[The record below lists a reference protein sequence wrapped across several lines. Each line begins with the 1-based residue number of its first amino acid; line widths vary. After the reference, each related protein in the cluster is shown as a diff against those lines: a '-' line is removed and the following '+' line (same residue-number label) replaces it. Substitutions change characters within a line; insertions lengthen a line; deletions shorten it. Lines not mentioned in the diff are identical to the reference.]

1 MEKDINELF
10 LAFTKIVVPVV
21 FLVPSII
28 NLTHK
33 ALTLKNIQIFFGL
46 FWVYYILQVITLFR
60 VMHNYDDSSQ
70 VMFVIAIFAG
80 TFLLRTVVIWIIE
93 GQKQVIVEMAEKQRF
108 TVIQIGDDGQ
118 IVED

>member
-1 MEKDINELF
+1 MDTDINELF

-33 ALTLKNIQIFFGL
+33 VLTLKNLHIFFGL
-46 FWVYYILQVITLFR
+46 FWVYYFIQFIALIR
-60 VMHNYDDSSQ
+60 VMHNYDVASQ
-70 VMFVIAIFAG
+70 VMFVIAIMAG
-80 TFLLRTVVIWIIE
+80 TFLLRSVVIWIIE
-93 GQKQVIVEMAEKQRF
+93 GQKQVILEEAKKQRF
-108 TVIQIGDDGQ
+108 TVKQIGDDGQ